1 MHTDYHTAMP
11 RINQDGWNE
20 KLVDALRKR
29 AAQAQ
34 AEGKDSWFRRKIA
47 MEVIICEEE
56 GEFTGCANIRE
67 STCDMLKWIL
77 KQTLP
82 MPRAGGMQQR
92 YGCPGRP
99 IGSKRKK
106 RDFGEEIL
114 SETDPTMTGGET
126 LGGLSSKAPP
136 TPADEV
142 CLVLRSATIPGIRVK
157 RGVRISC

>member
-1 MHTDYHTAMP
+1 MT
-11 RINQDGWNE
+11 
-20 KLVDALRKR
+20 
-29 AAQAQ
+29 
-34 AEGKDSWFRRKIA
+34 
-47 MEVIICEEE
+47 
-56 GEFTGCANIRE
+56 
-67 STCDMLKWIL
+67 LKPCGAFYFI
-77 KQTLP
+77 

-142 CLVLRSATIPGIRVK
+142 CLVLRSATVTQRHDLCEGHR
-157 RGVRISC
+157 